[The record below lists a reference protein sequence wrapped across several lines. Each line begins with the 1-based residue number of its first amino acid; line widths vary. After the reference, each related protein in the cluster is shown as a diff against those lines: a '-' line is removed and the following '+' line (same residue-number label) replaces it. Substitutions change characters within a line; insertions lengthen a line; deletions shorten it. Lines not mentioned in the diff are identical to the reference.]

1 MTYPKGE
8 HLTEEHRKK
17 ISLAHK
23 GKPKPWLHG
32 RKHTPKARA
41 CMSREVKKAYQESRP
56 PCNKGIKYPQERLE
70 QMLKS

>member
-8 HLTEEHRKK
+8 HLTEKHRKK

-41 CMSREVKKAYQESRP
+41 
-56 PCNKGIKYPQERLE
+56 
-70 QMLKS
+70 